1 MGISYSGSMTDHA
14 ASLPRASAR
23 RSIDSYDPKGKRV
36 FVRAD
41 FNVPT
46 DDAGNITDD
55 RRIRGALPTIQ
66 SLIARGAAVVVASHF
81 GRPAGIGYEAADS
94 LQPVFVRLKEL
105 LAGQAEVLFAGQ
117 TPTDSATQAAVAQ
130 LKPGQVLLLENL
142 RFEKGEKKGDTGFAA
157 TLAGYADAY
166 VNDAFGASHR
176 ADASMV
182 ALPRAMKSRG
192 APALAG
198 RLLEKELQFLGAA
211 LEAPKRPFV
220 AIVGGA
226 KVSDKLLALSNL
238 LDKVDMVIVGGAMAY
253 TFLRAEGVSTGSSL
267 VQPEMI
273 EKARDI
279 LRAAQERGCT
289 ILLPIDHVCG
299 RALAAGTETCE
310 VVGGIPDGWMG
321 LDIGPR
327 SRDLF
332 AEACLT
338 AKQVVWN
345 GPMGAF
351 ETAPFDVGTMTIA
364 RAVAAATRT
373 GAITIAG
380 GGDTASALDIA
391 HLADALTHVSTG
403 GGASLEMLEGKRF
416 ESVDVLDPA

>member
-1 MGISYSGSMTDHA
+1 
-14 ASLPRASAR
+14 
-23 RSIDSYDPKGKRV
+23 
-36 FVRAD
+36 
-41 FNVPT
+41 
-46 DDAGNITDD
+46 
-55 RRIRGALPTIQ
+55 
-66 SLIARGAAVVVASHF
+66 
-81 GRPAGIGYEAADS
+81 
-94 LQPVFVRLKEL
+94 
-105 LAGQAEVLFAGQ
+105 
-117 TPTDSATQAAVAQ
+117 
-130 LKPGQVLLLENL
+130 LLLENL
-142 RFEKGEKKGDTGFAA
+142 RFEKGEKKGDPAFAA

-310 VVGGIPDGWMG
+310 VIGGIPDGWMG